1 MLRDIFDDIYANDR
15 WNGGSGPGSAPAH
28 TREYVEF
35 FNRLLWSDR
44 VHSVLDVGCG
54 DWQLG
59 QQFNLMGVRYK
70 GIDVSQE
77 AVSRAHM
84 RAPRGTDISVCD
96 VANVDEVFDLVHIKD
111 VFQHLPFDEVR
122 RILEAC
128 KRHGLVLVTNEHPAA
143 DFDIQAGQY
152 RPIDVSQPPILF
164 GKPILERVFNTY
176 CFSKKALLFDTKDL

>member
-1 MLRDIFDDIYANDR
+1 MLRAIFDDIYANDR
-15 WNGGSGPGSAPAH
+15 WNGGSGPGSNPQH
-28 TREYVEF
+28 TRDYVDFLDQILWDAHVES
-35 FNRLLWSDR
+35 LLDI
-44 VHSVLDVGCG
+44 GCG

-59 QQFNLMGVRYK
+59 QQFDLCGVTYK

-96 VANVDEVFDLVHIKD
+96 VANVEGLFDLVHIKD

-128 KRHGLVLVTNEHPAA
+128 KRHKFVLVTNEHPAA

-152 RPIDVSQPPILF
+152 RPIDVSQPPISF

-176 CFSKKALLFDTKDL
+176 CFSKKALLFDTSNL